1 MSKSR
6 CPICGKTLKG
16 GEWKFHK
23 NPQGVV
29 QKVCIDAR
37 ACNYRKAMNKGEL

>member
-16 GEWKFHK
+16 GEWKFYK
-23 NPQGVV
+23 SPEGVV
-29 QKVCIDAR
+29 QKVCIDPR
-37 ACNYRKAMNKGEL
+37 QCNLRKAIKEQL